1 MWFARVA
8 RVVSPRIA
16 ALSTAT
22 AWTGKRAQC
31 MDAEQSSMV
40 SMMQCTPTELVVQ
53 QSPVTPAKF
62 VCDDC
67 AWSHNSDVS
76 MGLCWLDLAD
86 RSLLLRRRERLRQ
99 GVFTV
104 LHGLMPPWTVQH
116 RAAAAGVS
124 PDCSPVMHRSA
135 SPMSTSIASLSD
147 DGRSVDSIDGPPVIG
162 DATKGFDDDDDA
174 TKGFDDG
181 SPAID
186 DAWLNVARVQRAE
199 DAPNVLDTQS
209 MDVDP
214 EFEERAI
221 VLSAFPLSGNGEGR
235 A

>member
-1 MWFARVA
+1 M
-8 RVVSPRIA
+8 
-16 ALSTAT
+16 
-22 AWTGKRAQC
+22 
-31 MDAEQSSMV
+31 
-40 SMMQCTPTELVVQ
+40 
-53 QSPVTPAKF
+53 
-62 VCDDC
+62 
-67 AWSHNSDVS
+67 
-76 MGLCWLDLAD
+76 
-86 RSLLLRRRERLRQ
+86 
-99 GVFTV
+99 
-104 LHGLMPPWTVQH
+104 
-116 RAAAAGVS
+116 
-124 PDCSPVMHRSA
+124 
-135 SPMSTSIASLSD
+135 SD
-147 DGRSVDSIDGPPVIG
+147 DGRSVDSTDGPPVIG
-162 DATKGFDDDDDA
+162 DATKGFDDDDDATKGFDDHA